1 MLRRLTI
8 QNVALI
14 EKAELEFDGGLNVL
28 SGETGAGKSVILDSI
43 DFVLGAKADKSM
55 IRYGKTECIVRAE
68 FEDIGK
74 EAEEALDSLDIATD
88 DVLIISRKLTAD
100 GKSALKVNGCSVTA
114 TMLRSVSSRLVDVHG
129 QSEHFYLLKES
140 NQLKLLDSIAGDP
153 VSKCKSELSAL
164 LEERKKT
171 AAEISLIGGDESER
185 NRRADILQFQI
196 QEIDRANL
204 KEGEEEELTAFRT
217 RCQNAERIADGISS
231 ARGNLL
237 SDGGG
242 IDAINTAR
250 RALNAISRYD
260 EKYGVLAERLE
271 SVTADLSDVAA
282 MVEEYGEELE
292 FNAPELE
299 RAENRLDEIK
309 SLKKKYGSTPEE
321 IQTFL
326 QKAQDEYAFLT
337 EGEERLRRLT
347 EQNRILS
354 EKIYSVCTKLSAE
367 RKKAAREFTKRVTDE
382 LKTLNISSARFE
394 MQFDGFTQ
402 ESTAAVGTNGA
413 DKIRFLFSANAGEP
427 VKELSKIISGGEM
440 SRFMLAIK
448 AQLSSLGDI
457 GTYLFDEI
465 DAGIG
470 GKTARVMAEKFAKI
484 SKTIQIIAV
493 THSAQIAAF
502 ADSQFLIEK
511 TEANESTK
519 TEIKKIENEELTREI
534 SRLSGG
540 EESEYSLKHA
550 EEMLQNAR
558 IYKKSL

>member
-354 EKIYSVCTKLSAE
+354 EKIYSVCTKLSDE

-558 IYKKSL
+558 IYKKCL

>member
-354 EKIYSVCTKLSAE
+354 EKIYSVCTKLSDE

-470 GKTARVMAEKFAKI
+470 GKTARVMAEKFAKT

>member
-68 FEDIGK
+68 FENIGK
-74 EAEEALDSLDIATD
+74 EAEEALNSLDIATD
-88 DVLIISRKLTAD
+88 DVLIVSRKLTSD
-100 GKSALKVNGCSVTA
+100 GKSSLKVNGCSVTA

-140 NQLKLLDSIAGDP
+140 NQLKLLDSIAGDS
-153 VSKCKSELSAL
+153 VSKCKAELSAL

-171 AAEISLIGGDESER
+171 AAEMSLIGGDEGER

-196 QEIDRANL
+196 EEINRARL

-242 IDAINTAR
+242 IDAVNGAR

-260 EKYGVLAERLE
+260 EKYGALAERLE
-271 SVTADLSDVAA
+271 GVAAELSDVAA
-282 MVEEYGEELE
+282 MVEEYGEELD
-292 FNAPELE
+292 FNASELE
-299 RAENRLDEIK
+299 QAENRLDEIK
-309 SLKKKYGSTPEE
+309 SLKKKYGSTLQE
-321 IQTFL
+321 IQAFL

-337 EGEERLRRLT
+337 EGEERLQRLT
-347 EQNRILS
+347 EQNRVLS
-354 EKIYSVCTKLSAE
+354 EKIYAVCVKLSDA
-367 RKKAAREFTKRVTDE
+367 RKKAAKEFTKRVTDE

-394 MQFDGFTQ
+394 TQFDDFTQ
-402 ESTAAVGTNGA
+402 EDTAAIGTNGA
-413 DKIRFLFSANAGEP
+413 DKMRFLFSANAGEP
-427 VKELSKIISGGEM
+427 VKELGKIISGGEM

-448 AQLSSLGDI
+448 TQLSSLGDI

-484 SKTIQIIAV
+484 AKTIQIIAV

-511 TEANESTK
+511 TEANGSTK
-519 TEIKKIENEELTREI
+519 TEIKKIENDELTREI
-534 SRLSGG
+534 ARLAGG

-550 EEMLQNAR
+550 EEMLQGAR

>member
-354 EKIYSVCTKLSAE
+354 EKIYSVCTKLSDE

-519 TEIKKIENEELTREI
+519 KKKKKIENEELTREI

>member
-43 DFVLGAKADKSM
+43 DFVWGAKADKSM

-354 EKIYSVCTKLSAE
+354 EKIYSVCTKLSDE

>member
-1 MLRRLTI
+1 M
-8 QNVALI
+8 
-14 EKAELEFDGGLNVL
+14 
-28 SGETGAGKSVILDSI
+28 
-43 DFVLGAKADKSM
+43 
-55 IRYGKTECIVRAE
+55 
-68 FEDIGK
+68 
-74 EAEEALDSLDIATD
+74 
-88 DVLIISRKLTAD
+88 
-100 GKSALKVNGCSVTA
+100 
-114 TMLRSVSSRLVDVHG
+114 
-129 QSEHFYLLKES
+129 
-140 NQLKLLDSIAGDP
+140 
-153 VSKCKSELSAL
+153 
-164 LEERKKT
+164 
-171 AAEISLIGGDESER
+171 
-185 NRRADILQFQI
+185 
-196 QEIDRANL
+196 
-204 KEGEEEELTAFRT
+204 
-217 RCQNAERIADGISS
+217 
-231 ARGNLL
+231 
-237 SDGGG
+237 
-242 IDAINTAR
+242 
-250 RALNAISRYD
+250 
-260 EKYGVLAERLE
+260 
-271 SVTADLSDVAA
+271 
-282 MVEEYGEELE
+282 
-292 FNAPELE
+292 
-299 RAENRLDEIK
+299 
-309 SLKKKYGSTPEE
+309 
-321 IQTFL
+321 
-326 QKAQDEYAFLT
+326 T

-354 EKIYSVCTKLSAE
+354 EKIYSVCTKLSDE

-484 SKTIQIIAV
+484 SKTIQIIDV

>member
-237 SDGGG
+237 SDGG
-242 IDAINTAR
+242 
-250 RALNAISRYD
+250 
-260 EKYGVLAERLE
+260 
-271 SVTADLSDVAA
+271 
-282 MVEEYGEELE
+282 
-292 FNAPELE
+292 
-299 RAENRLDEIK
+299 
-309 SLKKKYGSTPEE
+309 
-321 IQTFL
+321 
-326 QKAQDEYAFLT
+326 
-337 EGEERLRRLT
+337 
-347 EQNRILS
+347 
-354 EKIYSVCTKLSAE
+354 
-367 RKKAAREFTKRVTDE
+367 
-382 LKTLNISSARFE
+382 
-394 MQFDGFTQ
+394 
-402 ESTAAVGTNGA
+402 
-413 DKIRFLFSANAGEP
+413 
-427 VKELSKIISGGEM
+427 
-440 SRFMLAIK
+440 
-448 AQLSSLGDI
+448 
-457 GTYLFDEI
+457 
-465 DAGIG
+465 
-470 GKTARVMAEKFAKI
+470 
-484 SKTIQIIAV
+484 
-493 THSAQIAAF
+493 
-502 ADSQFLIEK
+502 
-511 TEANESTK
+511 
-519 TEIKKIENEELTREI
+519 
-534 SRLSGG
+534 
-540 EESEYSLKHA
+540 
-550 EEMLQNAR
+550 
-558 IYKKSL
+558 

>member
-354 EKIYSVCTKLSAE
+354 EKIYSVCTKLSDE